1 MMAAHPMGGAERC
14 DNAGKTVVIAAL
26 RDAVGMTSGHEGRKG
41 PICTRQGH
49 PDVAGEVSLDIKVK
63 LSPDAFQVF
72 KHLGFKRAVA
82 LAGYACHIFAHFP
95 NMVEKHFG
103 ELGFV
108 EVK

>member
-1 MMAAHPMGGAERC
+1 MMAAHPMGGA
-14 DNAGKTVVIAAL
+14 GKTVVITAL
-26 RDAVGMTSGHEGRKG
+26 RYAVGMTSGHEGGKG
-41 PICTRQGH
+41 SICSRQGH
-49 PDVAGEVSLDIKVK
+49 PDVAGEVGLDIKVK

>member
-14 DNAGKTVVIAAL
+14 DNAGKTVVITAL
-26 RDAVGMTSGHEGRKG
+26 RYAVGMTSGHEGGKDS
-41 PICTRQGH
+41 ICSRQGH
-49 PDVAGEVSLDIKVK
+49 PDVAK